1 MVIKRGMEDILR
13 ERNRNERKDGV
24 RIKKRIEGKR
34 DGLYGSKESLVKEKN
49 FLEINVIVVML

>member
-1 MVIKRGMEDILR
+1 MEDILR
-13 ERNRNERKDGV
+13 ERNRIERKDGV